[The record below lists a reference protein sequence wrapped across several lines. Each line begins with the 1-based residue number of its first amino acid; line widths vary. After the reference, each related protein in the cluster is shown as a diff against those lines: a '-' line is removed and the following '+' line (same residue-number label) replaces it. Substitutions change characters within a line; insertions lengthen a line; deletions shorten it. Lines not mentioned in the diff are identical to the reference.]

1 MNSLHRKIA
10 VCLLILVFC
19 FNLFEATASVI
30 DPCESRPCCCCTG
43 TPMYRHGPSLTDDS
57 VKHKCCSSPQN
68 VPCHLNKNRA
78 PEVQAFIVSST
89 MEDLQKIDG
98 GTAIV
103 VGETSVLQPFIK
115 HTTKTQFWVATDPI
129 PIYLQ
134 NLTFIC

>member
-1 MNSLHRKIA
+1 MSSLHRKIA

-30 DPCESRPCCCCTG
+30 DPCESQPCCCCIA
-43 TPMYRHGPSLTDDS
+43 TPMDRHGPLLTDDS
-57 VKHKCCSSPQN
+57 VTNECCSSPQN
-68 VPCHLNKNRA
+68 TPCHLNKNRV
-78 PEVQAFIVSST
+78 PEIQAFIVSNT

-98 GTAIV
+98 CTAIV
-103 VGETSVLQPFIK
+103 AGKPPVLQPLIK
-115 HTTKTQFWVATDPI
+115 RTTKTRFWVAIDPI